1 MAVQVHIENIFA
13 TPIYTSIIDIDL
25 GEFDIENYS
34 MNPSSPHKEDLL
46 LISDDEQILRNPEFN
61 HLKSIIDLHMEN
73 FYYNILQYK
82 NNTYP
87 DMTTSWLVQSLPG
100 QQSESHFHA
109 NSIFCGVF
117 YLKVPENSG
126 NLIFSTNH
134 NDDRNLTSYLD
145 PQVEVQNQYN
155 KRIYSLEPKENM
167 LVLFPSTIRHAVETN
182 RSNQERIS
190 LAFNYFIKGEFR
202 NRAGKLFLK

>member
-1 MAVQVHIENIFA
+1 MTVHVHIENIFA
-13 TPIYTSIIDIDL
+13 TPIYTSVLDIDL
-25 GEFDIENYS
+25 SHFDIENYS
-34 MNPSSPHKEDLL
+34 MNPSNPFNKDAL
-46 LISDDEQILRNPEFN
+46 LISDDEQILRMSEF
-61 HLKSIIDLHMEN
+61 HYLKSSIDLHMEN

-87 DMTTSWLVQSLPG
+87 DMATSWLVQSLPN

-117 YLKVPENSG
+117 YIKVPKNSG

-145 PQVEVQNQYN
+145 PQVEIQNQYN
-155 KRIYSLEPKENM
+155 KRIYSLEAKENM
-167 LVLFPSTIRHAVETN
+167 LVIFPSTIRHSVEKN
-182 RSNQERIS
+182 ASQEERIS
-190 LAFNYFIKGEFR
+190 IAFNYFIKGEFL
-202 NRAGKLFLK
+202 NRAGKLTL